1 MRFLRVFDS
10 LKIVRAIFVALF
22 AIFAFAPAHTATLPA
37 GYTELEYLESTG
49 TQWIDTGYKPNAQNV
64 KYAYGV
70 QGTNAQKTS
79 EMHPA
84 RIADG
89 RIQIYRKDGH
99 WSIYES
105 SPSVS
110 SSQIQNLNA
119 LDKVDFVV
127 ENNYDNSLA
136 IWANNINVTRNYTT
150 RSNTYTTDITLFTYT
165 SSTTKF
171 VGRIYYFK
179 VYENGILRFNA
190 VPVRHDSD
198 GVLGMYDL
206 MDSNPE
212 TAFHTNAGTGTFIAG
227 EYKIKIATTKYNEA
241 EFAPVETDLNAART
255 VINNLITQMQ
265 TNAINVSKLAVEK
278 QTRPNADCPAGKNC
292 LLVTDPTGAENWY
305 VIAGADDVETAP
317 TTPDY
322 FSFTVD
328 PYATSYYGDN
338 NEMIEDIQ
346 FAFDMTP
353 SGTFTID
360 WGDGSEPQV
369 INRPTVTDLYD
380 SASRYSHSYTT
391 GGNKTIKI
399 TGRATGYSSSGPVII
414 FNDYELGNE
423 SYAFV
428 MAIDGSLGAIF
439 PTLGNGAGQQPRF
452 SGTFA
457 STQITSI
464 PAGLFR
470 GVTGAA
476 DAMFESTFYGTRIT
490 SIPENLFSGI
500 TDAAEYMFCNTFSG
514 TKITSIPA
522 GLFSGIT
529 DAANRMFESTFFG
542 CSNLTGYIP
551 ESTFAGLI
559 QNNSPDNTNFMTN
572 IFNNSTGLATAC
584 PQNTTEVSTP
594 YKSAYWST
602 GNGNAVMC
610 RPN

>member
-212 TAFHTNAGTGTFIAG
+212 T
-227 EYKIKIATTKYNEA
+227 
-241 EFAPVETDLNAART
+241 
-255 VINNLITQMQ
+255 
-265 TNAINVSKLAVEK
+265 
-278 QTRPNADCPAGKNC
+278 
-292 LLVTDPTGAENWY
+292 
-305 VIAGADDVETAP
+305 
-317 TTPDY
+317 
-322 FSFTVD
+322 
-328 PYATSYYGDN
+328 
-338 NEMIEDIQ
+338 
-346 FAFDMTP
+346 
-353 SGTFTID
+353 
-360 WGDGSEPQV
+360 
-369 INRPTVTDLYD
+369 
-380 SASRYSHSYTT
+380 
-391 GGNKTIKI
+391 
-399 TGRATGYSSSGPVII
+399 
-414 FNDYELGNE
+414 
-423 SYAFV
+423 
-428 MAIDGSLGAIF
+428 
-439 PTLGNGAGQQPRF
+439 
-452 SGTFA
+452 
-457 STQITSI
+457 
-464 PAGLFR
+464 
-470 GVTGAA
+470 
-476 DAMFESTFYGTRIT
+476 
-490 SIPENLFSGI
+490 
-500 TDAAEYMFCNTFSG
+500 
-514 TKITSIPA
+514 
-522 GLFSGIT
+522 
-529 DAANRMFESTFFG
+529 
-542 CSNLTGYIP
+542 
-551 ESTFAGLI
+551 
-559 QNNSPDNTNFMTN
+559 
-572 IFNNSTGLATAC
+572 
-584 PQNTTEVSTP
+584 
-594 YKSAYWST
+594 
-602 GNGNAVMC
+602 
-610 RPN
+610 